1 MQESATS
8 VVSLGEDNMY
18 TVLYL
23 MWITKRASLVA
34 QQVKDL
40 LAIQETQETWVQPL
54 GQEDLLRRAW
64 QPTLVF
70 LPEQSHGQRSLASYT
85 PWSHRDRL

>member
-1 MQESATS
+1 
-8 VVSLGEDNMY
+8 MY
-18 TVLYL
+18 TLLYL

-34 QQVKDL
+34 QHVKDL
-40 LAIQETQETWVQPL
+40 PAVQETQETWVQPL

-70 LPEQSHGQRSLASYT
+70 LPGESHGQKSMASYT
-85 PWSHRDRL
+85 PWHHRDRL